1 MALGAPGTPNDGR
14 GAAERPSAGPPS
26 RVPRLLVVGAGAIG
40 GVLAASLL
48 GSGHRADVLTTN
60 EPIADALRRDGFRVA
75 GKSRVRHAAAAGVYA
90 SAALI
95 EGRYDYVLLATQP
108 PQVEEAARQ
117 VGPLLEQ
124 DGRLVCFQNGLCEVR
139 VASAVGRDR
148 VIGAVVA
155 WGASM
160 PEPGVYDRTSS
171 GGLTL
176 GKLDGAPDHRVNEL
190 AVLLGGAFTV
200 RTTEN
205 LLGARWSKLA
215 INCAIS
221 TLGTIGGARVGPLIR
236 HRFVR
241 RLALELMTESVVVAQ
256 REGVRLEKVA
266 GTVDLDWLALTP
278 ADRTVSGS
286 PLLAAKHA
294 VLVAAGL
301 RYRRLRSSM
310 LAAIERGRPP
320 AVDFLNGEVVDRAER
335 YGIATPISRA
345 ARELVWQIARRQCAS
360 SLDTL
365 AKLYSDTRAPGA

>member
-1 MALGAPGTPNDGR
+1 MAQGAPNGP
-14 GAAERPSAGPPS
+14 ERPATMTDRPS
-26 RVPRLLVVGAGAIG
+26 RPSNGRAPRVLVVGAGAIG

-48 GSGHRADVLTTN
+48 ASGHRADVLTTN
-60 EPIADALRRDGFRVA
+60 AGIADALRRDGFRVA
-75 GKSRVRHAAAAGVYA
+75 GKSHVRHAAPAGIYA
-90 SAALI
+90 STQAI

-108 PQVEEAARQ
+108 PQVEDAAQQ
-117 VGPLLEQ
+117 VAPLLGD

-139 VASAVGRDR
+139 VAKFVGRDR

-160 PEPGVYDRTSS
+160 PEAGVYDRTSS

-176 GKLDGAPDHRVNEL
+176 GRLDGDPDARVDEL
-190 AVLLGGAFTV
+190 GRLLGDAFEV
-200 RTTEN
+200 RTTSN

-221 TLGTIGGARVGPLIR
+221 TLGTIGGSRVGLLIR
-236 HRFVR
+236 HQFVR
-241 RLALELMTESVVVAQ
+241 RLALELMTECVAVAR

-266 GTVDLDWLALTP
+266 GTVDLDWLALTG
-278 ADRTVSGS
+278 ADRTVRGS

-294 VLVAAGL
+294 VLLAAGL

-320 AVDFLNGEVVDRAER
+320 AVDFLNGEVVERAEH
-335 YGIATPISRA
+335 YGVPTPISRA
-345 ARELVWQIARRQCAS
+345 ARDRVWQIARGQCKA

-365 AKLYSDTRAPGA
+365 AALHRETRT